1 MSDALTNTL
10 EIYAPIAGLISLP
23 VVRPP
28 FAKWYNSSR
37 WLIFGRGPVDILL
50 KQVFYRLG
58 FELFVFALSCA
69 FGALGGWIIALYRF
83 VRRKEGE
90 PGAQK

>member
-1 MSDALTNTL
+1 M
-10 EIYAPIAGLISLP
+10 
-23 VVRPP
+23 
-28 FAKWYNSSR
+28 
-37 WLIFGRGPVDILL
+37 

-69 FGALGGWIIALYRF
+69 FGALGGWIFALYRF
-83 VRRKEGE
+83 GRRKEDE